1 MKAAMA
7 GGRSKKKKWS
17 KGKVKEKL
25 RQAEA
30 DSKRKRSRSRS
41 RSRGKGRGRKPTGG
55 GGDTS
60 KQCCYSFSKGYG
72 ACKDCEP
79 GSSCPTG
86 RQHKCHLCG
95 GAHKAA
101 ACSKKDKKKG

>member
-1 MKAAMA
+1 MCIRDRKLHQW
-7 GGRSKKKKWS
+7 GN
-17 KGKVKEKL
+17 EK
-25 RQAEA
+25 R
-30 DSKRKRSRSRS
+30 DHSRS
-41 RSRGKGRGRKPTGG
+41 RSRGRKKVDGRGRKPTGG

-60 KQCCYSFSKGYG
+60 KQCCYSFSKGFG
-72 ACKDCEP
+72 TCKDCEP

-101 ACSKKDKKKG
+101 ACPKKKKG